1 MQAAS
6 SITFSPTGM
15 AVDRGPC
22 AGPITTITIIDG
34 FVTGVPE
41 WVPGKFSPSRFPDL
55 YQSLHRL
62 TRAFGYGDPLHLAIY
77 CEDVENQLAE
87 ADDEDWDE
95 EEEYDED
102 EDEHDWSD
110 GDSGTQDD
118 HSDGEDDGE
127 DDGELRW

>member
-1 MQAAS
+1 
-6 SITFSPTGM
+6 M

-102 EDEHDWSD
+102 EEEHDWSD